1 MPATSR
7 HDDSFDLIPTYRQT
21 VGELYAFVR
30 RRCADRQLGED
41 VVQETYMRAVRD
53 WRLHGLPESPLASLK
68 TVARNLLVTYH
79 RRRRPVATD
88 PASIDRFLDHRQGTE
103 QVAQLVYWGLAQLK
117 PRAARLIEAFHFDG
131 KPLSHIA
138 NEMGLTERAVEGK
151 LYRARRALR
160 AALGPHVTAS
170 QEPPHDRN

>member
-30 RRCADRQLGED
+30 RRCTDQQLGED

-53 WRLHGLPESPLASLK
+53 WRLHGLPESPIAWLK

-88 PASIDRFLDHRQGTE
+88 PESIDHFLDHRRGTGQAAE
-103 QVAQLVYWGLAQLK
+103 LVSWGLAQLK
-117 PRAARLIEAFHFDG
+117 PQAALLIEAFHLDG
-131 KPLSHIA
+131 KPLRHIA
-138 NEMGLTERAVEGK
+138 NELGLTERAIEGK
-151 LYRARRALR
+151 LYRARQALR
-160 AALGPHVTAS
+160 TALSSHVTDA
-170 QEPPHDRN
+170 EDPPHDRN